1 VALNNKANFEQK
13 VTELN
18 KVREAK
24 KWLKARKENFS
35 TLNSA
40 LVKTLCLYGNS
51 LREVPSK

>member
-40 LVKTLCLYGNS
+40 LVETLCLYGNG